1 MALYVADPGML
12 STVQD
17 EGRQGFLGSGFTSS
31 GAMDKRAYRK
41 GCSLLGN
48 AAGAASLEFCLM
60 GPTLRFTHDT
70 YFALTG
76 ADFDARL
83 DGVSVPKNQVVMVRR
98 GQQLVV
104 GRALRGMY
112 GYLSVMGGFDEPL
125 VMGSRSTNLKCG
137 VGGHEGRALVRGDVL
152 WAASQMPGY
161 RPGIWG
167 SAKSVDSAATA
178 GASCLEGSVGDSDAA
193 DLSDAAGYA
202 VGESTDDALFYQF
215 DQPFVTLRVVLGPQD
230 DLFTPEGI
238 ESFLNCEYEMTAQSD
253 RMGARLEGPEIT
265 TKHGSDIV
273 SDGIAFGAVQVPN
286 HGKPIIMLADRQTTG
301 GYAKIATVA
310 SVDIPKLV
318 QCRPGS
324 KVRFQAISVEE
335 AQDLI
340 RKEALLEKGS
350 VR

>member
-1 MALYVADPGML
+1 MALYVVEPGML

-31 GAMDKRAYRK
+31 GAMDKRAYRR
-41 GCSLLGN
+41 GCALLGSLP
-48 AAGAASLEFCLM
+48 GAASLEFCLM

-137 VGGHEGRALVRGDVL
+137 VGGHAGRALMRGDVL

-161 RPGIWG
+161 CPGIWG
-167 SAKSVDSAATA
+167 VTKSVGSAAIA
-178 GASCLEGSVGDSDAA
+178 KAAAPRERSNVQAGSVCEA
-193 DLSDAAGYA
+193 DG
-202 VGESTDDALFYQF
+202 DALFYQF
-215 DQPFVTLRVVLGPQD
+215 DQAFVTLRVVLGPQD

-238 ESFLNCEYEMTAQSD
+238 ESFLGGEYEMTTQSD

-335 AQDLI
+335 AQDLV

>member
-1 MALYVADPGML
+1 MALYVVDPGVL

-41 GCSLLGN
+41 GCTLLGN
-48 AAGAASLEFCLM
+48 APGAASLEFCLM

-98 GQQLVV
+98 GQQLAV

-112 GYLSVMGGFDEPL
+112 GYLSVMGGFDESL

-137 VGGHEGRALVRGDVL
+137 VGGHGGRALVHGDVL

-167 SAKSVDSAATA
+167 SAESVGSAAA
-178 GASCLEGSVGDSDAA
+178 AVALCLEDSVGDSDAVG
-193 DLSDAAGYA
+193 LSNA
-202 VGESTDDALFYQF
+202 ESGLACETDDSLFYQF

-230 DLFTPEGI
+230 DLFTLEGI
-238 ESFLNCEYEMTAQSD
+238 ESFLNCEYEMTTQSD

-310 SVDIPKLV
+310 SIDIPKLV

-335 AQDLI
+335 AQGLV